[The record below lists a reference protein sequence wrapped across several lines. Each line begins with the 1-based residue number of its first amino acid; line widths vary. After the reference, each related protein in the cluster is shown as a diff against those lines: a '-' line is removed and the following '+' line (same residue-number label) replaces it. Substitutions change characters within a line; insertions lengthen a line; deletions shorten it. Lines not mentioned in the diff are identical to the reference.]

1 MIHRRSMLAGSA
13 GLLLAG
19 MAGLLSPA
27 VAEQKFTVGYSVFWG
42 TNPFLVTMVRGAK
55 KAAEEWA
62 AKGSKVDIIVTNGGD
77 DDKTK
82 QVADLEDL
90 HAQGVQG
97 LLIFPGDSILV
108 GAPIVNLYNKN
119 KIPVVVTDI
128 GVREGELASFI
139 ITDNYA
145 GGALAAERLA
155 KILKPRAKVV
165 TFDYAPTN
173 DNAQIRRKGFE
184 ETAKKLGLT
193 VLPTLG
199 LPKGM
204 TLDSGRQAMEDTLVA
219 EPDIAGVFSFN
230 QVIMQ
235 GASAALAAAKRTDV
249 KLTAFDLDPV
259 SHKLVS
265 EGKIDSLVVQDPYQI
280 GYVGLNQ
287 LMNKL
292 TGGKVDAKVGLG
304 TKLMTAENAAEFV
317 NDPQV
322 SGK

>member
-1 MIHRRSMLAGSA
+1 MINRR
-13 GLLLAG
+13 LLLGALATLPFVSGARAG
-19 MAGLLSPA
+19 
-27 VAEQKFTVGYSVFWG
+27 QKFTIGYSVFWG

-55 KAAEEWA
+55 KAAEEWG
-62 AKGSKVDIIVTNGGD
+62 AKGYEVDLVVTNGGD

-82 QVADLEDL
+82 QVNDLQDL
-90 HAQGVQG
+90 FAQGVQG
-97 LLIFPGDSILV
+97 VLIFPGDSILV
-108 GAPIVNLYNKN
+108 TEPIVSTYNKN
-119 KIPVVVTDI
+119 KVPVVITDI
-128 GVREGELASFI
+128 GVRGGDIASFI

-145 GGALAAERLA
+145 GGGLAAERLA
-155 KILKPRAKVV
+155 KLLKPGAKVI

-173 DNAQIRRKGFE
+173 DNAQVRKRGFE
-184 ETAKKLGLT
+184 ETAAKLGLT

-235 GASAALAAAKRTDV
+235 GASASLASASRTDV

-259 SHKLVS
+259 SYKMVAD
-265 EGKIDSLVVQDPYQI
+265 GKIDSLVVQDPYQM

-287 LMNKL
+287 MMNAL
-292 TGGKVDAKVGLG
+292 TGAKVEAKIGLG
-304 TKLMTAENAAEFV
+304 TKLLTKETLADFA

-322 SGK
+322 TGK

>member
-1 MIHRRSMLAGSA
+1 MINRRLLLGSVAMLAATPFSRDSWA
-13 GLLLAG
+13 
-19 MAGLLSPA
+19 
-27 VAEQKFTVGYSVFWG
+27 AEKFTIGYSVFWG

-55 KAAEEWA
+55 KAAEEWG
-62 AKGSKVDIIVTNGGD
+62 AKGYEVDLVVTNGGD

-82 QVADLEDL
+82 QVNDLQDL
-90 HAQGVQG
+90 YAQGVKG
-97 LLIFPGDSILV
+97 VLIFPGDSILV
-108 GAPIVNLYNKN
+108 TEPIISTYNKN
-119 KIPVVVTDI
+119 NVPVVITDI
-128 GVREGELASFI
+128 GVRGGDIASFI

-145 GGALAAERLA
+145 GGGLAAERLA
-155 KILKPRAKVV
+155 KILKPGAKVV

-173 DNAQIRRKGFE
+173 DNAQTRKKGFE

-219 EPDIAGVFSFN
+219 EPDIAGAFSFN

-235 GASAALAAAKRTDV
+235 GASAALASANRADV

-259 SHKLVS
+259 SYKMVAD
-265 EGKIDSLVVQDPYQI
+265 GKIDSLVVQDPYQM

-287 LMNKL
+287 MMNKL
-292 TGGKVDAKVGLG
+292 TGGKVEAKIGLG
-304 TKLMTAENAAEFV
+304 TKLLTKDNIAEFA

-322 SGK
+322 TGK

>member
-1 MIHRRSMLAGSA
+1 MINRR
-13 GLLLAG
+13 LLLSSLATLAALPFAPG
-19 MAGLLSPA
+19 ASA
-27 VAEQKFTVGYSVFWG
+27 AQKVTIGYSVFWG

-55 KAAEEWA
+55 KAAEEWK
-62 AKGSKVDIIVTNGGD
+62 AKGYEVDLVVTNGGD

-82 QVADLEDL
+82 QVNDLQDL
-90 HAQGVQG
+90 YAQGVQG
-97 LLIFPGDSILV
+97 VLIFPGDSILV
-108 GAPIVNLYNKN
+108 TEPIVSTYNKN
-119 KIPVVVTDI
+119 NIPVVITDI
-128 GVREGELASFI
+128 GVRGGDITSFI

-145 GGALAAERLA
+145 GGGLAAERLA
-155 KILKPRAKVV
+155 KILKPGAKVV

-173 DNAQIRRKGFE
+173 DNAQIRKHGFE

-199 LPKGM
+199 LSKGM

-219 EPDIAGVFSFN
+219 EPEIAGVFSFN

-235 GASAALAAAKRTDV
+235 GASAALASANRTDV

-259 SHKLVS
+259 SYKMV
-265 EGKIDSLVVQDPYQI
+265 EDGKIDSLVVQDPYQI

-287 LMNKL
+287 MMNKL
-292 TGGKVDAKVGLG
+292 TGGKVEAKIGLG
-304 TKLMTAENAAEFV
+304 TKLLTKETFADFA

-322 SGK
+322 TGK